1 MGSIPGQNFLIRFLH
16 IVISCS
22 IKDKNLF
29 VREPFLAVHSE
40 KMDSVRWYCTIHQ
53 YLRQM
58 LTVHLPLHSICMHAI
73 QRQESLRSDLW
84 NLDK

>member
-1 MGSIPGQNFLIRFLH
+1 MDSSPGQNFLIRFLH

-29 VREPFLAVHSE
+29 FREPFLAVHSE
-40 KMDSVRWYCTIHQ
+40 KMDSLHWYCTIDQ

-58 LTVHLPLHSICMHAI
+58 LTAHLSLYSTCMQTIH
-73 QRQESLRSDLW
+73 RQERLRSDLW